1 MRGTAIIYPN
11 QKSKND
17 FANPFIL
24 DLNSSFSSAGI
35 QVLNSDNHKQP
46 LINLIFESRK
56 ADYIVLNWLETV
68 ITYRFGI
75 LQFILSIL
83 FVYLAKVFGK
93 KIIWIYHNKQIHNDM
108 ILPSWKVKSAAFF
121 QRMGVRF
128 AYKVVG
134 FTDEVKNLIPSK
146 YHVKLSTFNHP
157 IKENRLQTK
166 SNQDYTYDY
175 LIWGEI
181 SPYKGVLDFLRYRQT
196 SYELQNKKLLIVGS
210 CKDLALKDQ
219 ILSFSD
225 ANTII
230 QIRKIT
236 NEELMEMVSE
246 VKFCLITHIKSSI
259 LSSATLMDSISFG
272 FKVIGPNCGAFNDL
286 SKHSRLDVRIY
297 DDFSEILEISKQERI
312 MELDY
317 DSFIKEN
324 TWAEF
329 SKILNTK
336 ILD

>member
-1 MRGTAIIYPN
+1 VRRTAIIYPI
-11 QKSKND
+11 QQSHKNYL
-17 FANPFIL
+17 NPYIH
-24 DLNSSFSSAGI
+24 DLSMAFNSAGI
-35 QVLNSDNHKQP
+35 EVLNSENQKHP
-46 LINLIFESRK
+46 LINLFFKSRK
-56 ADYIVLNWLETV
+56 ADYIVLNWLESV

-75 LQFILSIL
+75 LQFILSISFL
-83 FVYLAKVFGK
+83 CLAKVFGK
-93 KIIWIYHNKQIHNDM
+93 KIIWIYHNKQIHNDT

-146 YHVKLSTFNHP
+146 YHGKLSTFNHP

-181 SPYKGVLDFLRYRQT
+181 SPYKGVLDFLQYRQT
-196 SYELQNKKLLIVGS
+196 SYELKNKKLIIVGS
-210 CKDLALKDQ
+210 CKDLALKNQ

-286 SKHSRLDVRIY
+286 SKHSRLDVRVY
-297 DDFSEILEISKQERI
+297 DDFSEILEISKQARI
-312 MELDY
+312 IELDY

-329 SKILNTK
+329 TKILNTK